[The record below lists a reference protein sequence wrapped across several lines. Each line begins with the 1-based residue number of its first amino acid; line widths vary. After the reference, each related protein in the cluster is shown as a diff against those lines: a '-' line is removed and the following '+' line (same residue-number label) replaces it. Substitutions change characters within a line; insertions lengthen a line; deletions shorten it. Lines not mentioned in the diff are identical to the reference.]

1 MDREQIVTSIQ
12 LVDVFTST
20 LFEGEPIKRVWVAAV
35 PREQAVDEVRKQI
48 PDDWRAE
55 LAERWLTI
63 QQAADLSLP
72 PGQVRELIEPN

>member
-1 MDREQIVTSIQ
+1 MDREPIVTSIQ

-20 LFEGEPIKRVWVAAV
+20 LFEGEPVKRLWVAAV

-55 LAERWLTI
+55 LAQRWLTTR
-63 QQAADLSLP
+63 QAADLSLA
-72 PGQVRELIEPN
+72 PGQVREPVQPN